1 MKRDRRSPL
10 LNLYIIETTLES
22 RVYAAIVSRSH
33 GEHIVQ
39 KLRTF
44 REPSLNIMA
53 RFILRFGNPDGHGVS
68 FCGRHAVGDGRS
80 RSRVI

>member
-22 RVYAAIVSRSH
+22 RAYAAIVSMSH

-53 RFILRFGNPDGHGVS
+53 RFILRFGNPDDRGVS
-68 FCGRHAVGDGRS
+68 FRVRHAVVDGRS